1 MPYRKDDN
9 MTRLGKNPWFSFV
22 LGTLWAATFLVNL
35 VEEGFILQKTYLFVL
50 AGAAILFYSIS
61 VIQFIKNK
69 TLKKDS
75 Y

>member
-1 MPYRKDDN
+1 
-9 MTRLGKNPWFSFV
+9 MTGLGKNPWFSFV

-35 VEEGFILQKTYLFVL
+35 VEEGFIIQKTYLFVL

>member
-1 MPYRKDDN
+1 MS
-9 MTRLGKNPWFSFV
+9 RLGKNPWFSFA
-22 LGTLWAATFLVNL
+22 LGTLWAATFLVSL
-35 VEEGFILQKTYLFVL
+35 AEEEFILQKTYLFVL